1 MKQCLVTDQ
10 MGNTVT
16 VPQNPKR
23 IVSLVPSQTELLY
36 DLGLGDRVVGI
47 TKFCVHPDSWFR
59 NKKRIGGTKDV
70 KIDEVVALKPD
81 LIIGNKEEN
90 TKEDIDSLREIAPVW
105 MSDIYNLSDALT
117 MIQSVG
123 DLCTASQKSKE
134 LVNSIKREFN
144 VLKPKLGKPSVL
156 YLIWKKP
163 YMGVAANTFIHNI
176 LEDNLGFRN
185 ILRDQERY
193 PEVTLSSY
201 TEVDYLFLSTE
212 PFPFKEIHVRD
223 LQKQFPNTIIM
234 LVDGE
239 YFSWYGSRLEK
250 SPAYFHKLL
259 SGLEKQG

>member
-1 MKQCLVTDQ
+1 MKQRLVTDQ
-10 MGNTVT
+10 MGNLVT
-16 VPQNPKR
+16 VPQNPQR

-123 DLCTASQKSKE
+123 DLCGVPDKGNAMVRAIKQEFYTLKP
-134 LVNSIKREFN
+134 LVN
-144 VLKPKLGKPSVL
+144 KPSTVL

-163 YMGVAANTFIHNI
+163 YMGVATNTFIHNI
-176 LEDNLGFRN
+176 LEEQLGFTN

-212 PFPFKEIHVRD
+212 PFPFKETHVKD
-223 LQKQFPNTIIM
+223 LQKQFPNTKIM

-250 SPAYFHKLL
+250 APAYFYKLL
-259 SGLEKQG
+259 SGLDK